1 MAGHVQPV
9 VLAFLLDSA
18 YLVVVGVT
26 AYTVLTALVV
36 NALVDHPAQRVIGA
50 ALMLAGVTVLL
61 LTVHGA
67 PVVLMALSAL
77 YMFKVI
83 YGFAVDHYAERT
95 G

>member
-1 MAGHVQPV
+1 
-9 VLAFLLDSA
+9 
-18 YLVVVGVT
+18 
-26 AYTVLTALVV
+26 
-36 NALVDHPAQRVIGA
+36 
-50 ALMLAGVTVLL
+50 MLAGVTVLL

-67 PVVLMALSAL
+67 PIVLMALFAL